1 MQTNLQEEMHKKYA
15 KIVAKAW
22 ADEDY
27 KMNLLNDT
35 DAVLKDEGFE
45 IPAGLKIKIIEEPE
59 NTKIFIL
66 PQIPKNLEKIEDLEN
81 RLSAADGVYSVY
93 SYGSSSS
100 S

>member
-1 MQTNLQEEMHKKYA
+1 MEKKLAEEIRKKYA

-27 KMNLLNDT
+27 KKNLLSNT
-35 DAVLKDEGFE
+35 DAVLKEEEFE
-45 IPAGLKIKIIEEPE
+45 IPNGLKIKIIEEPE

-66 PQIPKNLEKIEDLEN
+66 PQMPKNLEKIEDLEN